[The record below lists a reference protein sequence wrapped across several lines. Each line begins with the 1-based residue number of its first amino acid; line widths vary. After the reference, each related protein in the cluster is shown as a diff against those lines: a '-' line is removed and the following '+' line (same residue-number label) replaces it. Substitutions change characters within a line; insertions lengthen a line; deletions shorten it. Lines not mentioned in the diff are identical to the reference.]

1 MKKPILCTGG
11 ALRVCCVMVTDE
23 AVGAWCVSDDLAQL
37 LVMVHVTWAATGATS
52 RANGGA
58 PGGGERQLFD
68 ASTSDERTFSTC
80 DERAAARAARWA
92 TPQHVNEPRVVV
104 HGVPE
109 SVPCRGGRLHGAV
122 QTQQLVVFDAAS
134 DHYSRF
140 STSDLSGMTGKLGL
154 T

>member
-58 PGGGERQLFD
+58 PGGSERQLFD
-68 ASTSDERTFSTC
+68 ASKILRSPFSTC
-80 DERAAARAARWA
+80 DERAAARAS
-92 TPQHVNEPRVVV
+92 
-104 HGVPE
+104 GVLPLPP
-109 SVPCRGGRLHGAV
+109 SLLPPSLNTCFLSIVSNCNSNYITFLIYDWS
-122 QTQQLVVFDAAS
+122 TTITLV
-134 DHYSRF
+134 
-140 STSDLSGMTGKLGL
+140 
-154 T
+154 